1 MIAPPII
8 DCIQELLAEG
18 KLSQRKI
25 AKKVGVS
32 RGTVAG
38 VAGGRRP
45 DYEQIRHKRRQEQ
58 EPLPLGPLA
67 RCPECGGMVYMPCRL
82 CQLRSGAPEADSPR
96 RSPDPRPTESLG
108 LDLRGEARA
117 RYEAVHL
124 RRMQQGELCEQ
135 DEADPQ
141 YDPSAWNDDNDEDWP
156 RENDPTGEPSFPMA
170 KRESGS
176 LTATCCCFG
185 VGE

>member
-8 DCIQELLAEG
+8 DCIQKLLAEG

-32 RGTVAG
+32 RGTVAS

-45 DYEQIRHKRRQEQ
+45 DYEQLRRRRRQEQ

-82 CQLRSGAPEADSPR
+82 CQMRSQLADSPQ
-96 RSPDPRPTESLG
+96 RSPDPRPAESLG
-108 LDLRGEARA
+108 LDLRGEVRA

-124 RRMQQGELCEQ
+124 RRMQQGELCEENQ
-135 DEADPQ
+135 ADAP
-141 YDPSAWNDDNDEDWP
+141 YDQSACNDEDDEDW
-156 RENDPTGEPSFPMA
+156 
-170 KRESGS
+170 
-176 LTATCCCFG
+176 L
-185 VGE
+185 